1 MVDTVTGTNG
11 RGPKRMVPILRN
23 AFIVAEDLT
32 GTVDFSIT
40 RQTACLA
47 DFNNQFGVAGPR

>member
-1 MVDTVTGTNG
+1 MT
-11 RGPKRMVPILRN
+11 KRIAPILLK
-23 AFIVAEDLT
+23 AFIAAEDLT